1 MNLKLVFNNKLL
13 RETIIYGITNLFYS
27 GLPLIL
33 LPFLV
38 DNLNSS
44 EYGKIDLFRSFSMVA
59 IPLLGLSTIQSIA
72 RFYYDLDKRRFK
84 SFVISIQV
92 FITCTSLASIIVI
105 LLISSFISSFYLN
118 MLILVIVN
126 FLFSQYRE
134 SLLVIFRLKNKPF
147 HYLAVRLLNILIEL
161 IVLYL
166 LYKFL
171 NLLDWRMR
179 VYPIVFSSIICSFLV
194 IYIFYKLK
202 YRFIYD
208 STLIKSALIYSLP
221 LVLHMLSGYILN
233 IGDRF
238 FISYYLDD
246 SELGNYAVA
255 YQIGMTISFFY
266 TSFNLAWV
274 TTYFKWMKEG
284 KLLLINKVRIAIYV
298 AIPFIAIC
306 LGVGWLV
313 VKDYILDNKSYE
325 IANELIFIILLSNV
339 FLSLYK
345 FESNYFLFI
354 KRTKLLSLYTLISA
368 VITVLLNIFLVPLIG
383 ILGAGIATLV
393 SFILIFILVKLKPNQ
408 YHEKAT

>member
-72 RFYYDLDKRRFK
+72 RFYYDLDKRSFK
-84 SFVISIQV
+84 SFVSSIQV

-194 IYIFYKLK
+194 IYIFYELK

-208 STLIKSALIYSLP
+208 STLIKTALIYSLP

-313 VKDYILDNKSYE
+313 VKDYILDNKSYD

-408 YHEKAT
+408 YHEKAA